1 MEKQQFIN
9 TEIKGYI
16 EDTFVSWPSQL
27 KKKKKANCGDKHK
40 EI

>member
-16 EDTFVSWPSQL
+16 EDTFISWPSQL
-27 KKKKKANCGDKHK
+27 KKKQKANCGDKHK